1 MDIIPCP
8 FYDDVFASRNKSH
21 VRLIDFAIII
31 RIILSMYRRLRSIPS
46 NLYLRFLGRDAK
58 AARIWKAVM
67 EAIAGSEKD
76 FTTGKLSKAI
86 FLLAVPMILEMI
98 MESVFAVVD
107 IFFVSKLGAGAV
119 ATVGITESL
128 MTIIYSL
135 AIGLSVATTA
145 LVSRRIGEKNSE
157 GASIAAVQA
166 ILAGVSI
173 SLVISIPGILF
184 TPDILKLMGASVEM
198 VRSFSPYT
206 TIMLGAN
213 VIIMLLFI
221 INAVFRSAGDAA
233 ISMRVLWLANIINI
247 VLDPCLIFGWGPF
260 PELGVTGAAIAT
272 NIGRGI
278 AIVYQFYLLFKGKK
292 RVIIR
297 RNHLRFDFGVMKK
310 LIRLSLG
317 GIGQSLIAT
326 SSWIGMVRIISA
338 FGEQVMA
345 GYTIA
350 IRIVLFSILPSW
362 GMANAG
368 ATMMGQNLGA
378 KKPQRAEK
386 AVWHTGYINM
396 AFMGIVAF
404 FLILFPGF
412 FIRLFIEDPVV
423 IRSGIDCLR
432 ILGYGYV
439 SYALGMVIV
448 HAFNG
453 AGDTATPTI
462 INLFCFW
469 MFEIPLAY
477 VLALPFGLK
486 EKGVY
491 IAILAAESAMTLT
504 AVLIFRRGRWKT
516 REV

>member
-1 MDIIPCP
+1 MIS
-8 FYDDVFASRNKSH
+8 SR
-21 VRLIDFAIII
+21 F
-31 RIILSMYRRLRSIPS
+31 
-46 NLYLRFLGRDAK
+46 GRPDNHFVK
-58 AARIWKAVM
+58 IWKGVM
-67 EAIAGSEKD
+67 EAIAGTEKD

-86 FLLAVPMILEMI
+86 FLLAIPMILEMI

-128 MTIIYSL
+128 MTIVYSL
-135 AIGLSVATTA
+135 AAGLSVATTA
-145 LVSRRIGEKNSE
+145 LVSRRIGEKNPE
-157 GASIAAVQA
+157 GASVAAVQA
-166 ILAGVSI
+166 ILAGISI
-173 SLVISIPGILF
+173 SLVISIPGILYA
-184 TPDILKLMGASVEM
+184 PDILKLMGASEQIIQSYSM
-198 VRSFSPYT
+198 YT

-260 PELGVTGAAIAT
+260 PEMGVTGAAVAT
-272 NIGRGI
+272 NIGRGL

-292 RVIIR
+292 RVKIKR
-297 RNHLRFDFGVMKK
+297 RHLNVDFGVMKK

-317 GIGQSLIAT
+317 GVGQSLIAT
-326 SSWIGMVRIISA
+326 SSWIGMVRIISV
-338 FGEQVMA
+338 FGDQVMA

-362 GMANAG
+362 GLANAG
-368 ATMMGQNLGA
+368 ATLVGQNLGA
-378 KKPQRAEK
+378 KKPQRAER
-386 AVWHTGYINM
+386 AVWLTGFLNM
-396 AFMGIVAF
+396 AFMGIIAV
-404 FLILFPGF
+404 FLIIFPGF
-412 FIRLFIEDPVV
+412 FIRLFIDDPIV
-423 IRSGIDCLR
+423 IASGTDCLR

-439 SYALGMVIV
+439 FYALGMVMV
-448 HAFNG
+448 HALNG
-453 AGDTATPTI
+453 AGDTTTPTF

-469 MFEIPLAY
+469 LFEIPLAY
-477 VLALPFGLK
+477 GLALPFGLE

-491 IAILAAESAMTLT
+491 IAILAAESAMTLA

>member
-1 MDIIPCP
+1 
-8 FYDDVFASRNKSH
+8 
-21 VRLIDFAIII
+21 
-31 RIILSMYRRLRSIPS
+31 
-46 NLYLRFLGRDAK
+46 
-58 AARIWKAVM
+58 M
-67 EAIAGSEKD
+67 EAIAGTEKD
-76 FTTGKLSKAI
+76 YTSGKLSKAI
-86 FLLAVPMILEMI
+86 FLLSIPMILEMI

-128 MTIIYSL
+128 MTIVYSL
-135 AIGLSVATTA
+135 AAGLSVATTA
-145 LVSRRIGEKNSE
+145 MVSRRIGEKNPE
-157 GASIAAVQA
+157 GASVAAVQA
-166 ILAGVSI
+166 ILAGISV

-184 TPDILKLMGASVEM
+184 APDILKLMGASAQIVQTYSM
-198 VRSFSPYT
+198 YT
-206 TIMLGAN
+206 SIMLGAN

-260 PELGVTGAAIAT
+260 PELGVTGAAVAT
-272 NIGRGI
+272 NIGRGL

-292 RVIIR
+292 RVKIKR
-297 RNHLRFDFGVMKK
+297 RHLKFVLGVMKR

-317 GIGQSLIAT
+317 GVGQSLIAT
-326 SSWIGMVRIISA
+326 SSWIGMVRIISV
-338 FGEQVMA
+338 FGDQVMA

-368 ATMMGQNLGA
+368 ATLVGQNLGA
-378 KKPQRAEK
+378 KKPHRAEQ
-386 AVWHTGYINM
+386 AVWQTGFINM
-396 AFMGIVAF
+396 GFMGVIAV

-412 FIRLFIEDPVV
+412 FIRLFIDDPTV
-423 IRSGIDCLR
+423 IASGKDCLR
-432 ILGYGYV
+432 ILSYGYV
-439 SYALGMVIV
+439 SYALGMVMV
-448 HAFNG
+448 HAING
-453 AGDTATPTI
+453 AVDTTAPTI

-469 MFEIPLAY
+469 LFEIPLAY
-477 VLALPFGLK
+477 GLALPFGL
-486 EKGVY
+486 EENGVY
-491 IAILAAESAMTLT
+491 IAILTAESAMSIA